1 MRAEYLVHLSYQKEI
16 IMNKTWLKRLG
27 AASGVLYV
35 VLAIIGS
42 SGNDTVPRFNATP
55 QEITTWAKSV
65 QLTPSSGYD

>member
-1 MRAEYLVHLSYQKEI
+1 
-16 IMNKTWLKRLG
+16 MNKTWLKRLG

-42 SGNDTVPRFNATP
+42 SGNDTDPRFNATP